1 MRGRRMKLKRILAVT
16 ACTVLMLSLCVGC
29 GKNKADSSKGNDDV
43 KKVEKLSDAKLL
55 GRTYR
60 SDDGSLWLGLSGT
73 GAEFEFTGDKLSVVL
88 KGSAAE
94 ADNAA
99 RVGIFVDGN
108 RESDVCLDAAE
119 KTVDISGKGSTPVT
133 VRIVKLSECLS
144 SCCEIV
150 SVDAHGGSIKKT
162 DDKQRRIE
170 FIGDSITCGYGVDDA
185 DLSHGFS
192 TATEDCT
199 KSYAYK
205 TAQLLDA
212 DHSLVS
218 FSGYGVVSGYTP
230 TGDRASDKLVM
241 PYYDKYGFSESGG
254 FGTKKPSE
262 IQWDFSRF
270 KPDVIV
276 VYLGTNDSSYTVYQQ
291 GRDKEYTAEY
301 IGLLKTV
308 RSKNPDAKII
318 CTLGT
323 MGTLLVPAMHEAVS
337 QYSAQTGD
345 NNIATLDLPLQ
356 DTQKDGCVIQS
367 HPSAVTHDKA
377 ASLLSD
383 KIRSEMGWH

>member
-1 MRGRRMKLKRILAVT
+1 MKLKRILAVT

-88 KGSAAE
+88 KGNAAD
-94 ADNAA
+94 ANNAA
-99 RVGIFVDGN
+99 RVGIFVDEN
-108 RESDVCLDAAE
+108 RASDVCLDAAE

-150 SVDAHGGSIKKT
+150 SVDTHGGSIKKT

-170 FIGDSITCGYGVDDA
+170 FIGDSITC
-185 DLSHGFS
+185 
-192 TATEDCT
+192 
-199 KSYAYK
+199 
-205 TAQLLDA
+205 
-212 DHSLVS
+212 
-218 FSGYGVVSGYTP
+218 GYGVVSGYTP

-337 QYSAQTGD
+337 QYSVQTGD

-367 HPSAVTHDKA
+367 HPSVVTHDKA

-383 KIRSEMGWH
+383 KIKSEMGWH